1 MRRFFLKIKSYNI
14 EVFFDSEFFFFFD
27 GVSKTHQQA
36 ALDAAKRV
44 LSYGTNME
52 TVDILAVA
60 TNGLIRVFQIPILG

>member
-1 MRRFFLKIKSYNI
+1 
-14 EVFFDSEFFFFFD
+14 
-27 GVSKTHQQA
+27 VSKTHQQA

-60 TNGLIRVFQIPILG
+60 TNGLIRVFQIPILGWC